1 MTVYV
6 ISQLTI
12 YDREEYSKYEAG
24 FMEVF
29 AKFNGTMLS
38 VDEEPM
44 ILSGEFKATRS
55 VLIEFPDKKSA
66 LRWMGSKEY
75 RGISKHRVAASFA
88 SSILVKGDNPLTKG
102 E

>member
-1 MTVYV
+1 MSVYIV
-6 ISQLTI
+6 SQLTI

-24 FMEVF
+24 FMDVF
-29 AKFNGTMLS
+29 AKFNGKMLS

-44 ILSGEFKATRS
+44 ILSGEFRATRS

-66 LRWMGSKEY
+66 LTWMGSKEY
-75 RGISKHRVAASFA
+75 RAISKHRVAASFA
-88 SSILVKGDNPLTKG
+88 SSILVNGDNPLTKG